1 MIIGLKVVRNLQKLI
16 MMWNHYLKKKKKK
29 NNLKIH
35 DIDLKVTSIVNIRK
49 ISIPYI
55 SQFVKRV
62 KVIVEKH
69 SEISKVLLLKCFSK
83 KIRQLGKVYKKLFWR
98 NRILWWD

>member
-1 MIIGLKVVRNLQKLI
+1 MTTSSNDHRTQSSKKFTKIDNDVKSLV
-16 MMWNHYLKKKKKK
+16 KKKKKK
-29 NNLKIH
+29 NLKIH

-83 KIRQLGKVYKKLFWR
+83 KIRQLGKVYKKLF
-98 NRILWWD
+98 

>member
-1 MIIGLKVVRNLQKLI
+1 MTTSSNDHRTQSSKKFTKIDNDVKSLV
-16 MMWNHYLKKKKKK
+16 KKKNN

-83 KIRQLGKVYKKLFWR
+83 KIRQLGKVYKKLF
-98 NRILWWD
+98 

>member
-1 MIIGLKVVRNLQKLI
+1 MTTSSNDHRTQSSKKFTKIDNDVKSLV
-16 MMWNHYLKKKKKK
+16 KKKKKNN

-83 KIRQLGKVYKKLFWR
+83 KIRQLGKVYKKLF
-98 NRILWWD
+98 